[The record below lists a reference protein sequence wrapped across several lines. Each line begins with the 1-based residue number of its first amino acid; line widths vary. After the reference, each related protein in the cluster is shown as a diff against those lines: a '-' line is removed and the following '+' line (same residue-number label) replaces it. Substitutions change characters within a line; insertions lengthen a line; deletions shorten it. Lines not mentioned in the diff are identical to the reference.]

1 MNKSILIIAPLMLA
15 MGLAG
20 GYWLAGSKQNGVQT
34 NANPEQR
41 KILFYRNP
49 MNPSV
54 TSPVPTKD
62 SMGMDY
68 VPVYAEQDKPKT
80 RKILFYRSPMNPSVT
95 SPTPAKDSMGMD
107 YVPVYSEDGDNSDAP
122 AGTVKIDSDTLQSI
136 GVRTTAAI
144 KATLSHTVRAVGRI
158 AYDEERMV
166 HLHPKTEGWIEK
178 LHVDKTGQW
187 VEKNTDL
194 LSIYSPQLVASQQ
207 EYILA
212 LNNLKALENSP
223 IKDIRQGAEGL
234 VRSSRERL
242 KLLDV
247 PAHQMRELQRN
258 QKVKKSLHIHAP
270 EGGIVMKIGAREGQ
284 FVTPATEIY
293 MIADLSKVWV
303 YANIYEYE
311 LPWVKEG
318 DAVEMQLAGVP
329 GKTFE
334 GHLAY
339 IYPYAEAKTRT
350 IKVRLVFDN
359 TELLL
364 KPDMFADV
372 TIYAG
377 LQVDAVVIPSEAVI
391 RSGARNQVFVVRE
404 PGKFEPRLVTLGLA
418 SNGKVSV
425 LKGLNVGETVVT
437 SSQFL
442 IDSESKLREA
452 TAKMMQSTSTKS
464 KAAEFINQQD
474 MSDHSNMKNMDI
486 PDHSNMKNMDIP
498 DHSNMKNMDMSDH
511 SNMKNMDMS
520 DHSNMRNRDMSDHS
534 NMKNRDSNTEMK
546 ND

>member
-1 MNKSILIIAPLMLA
+1 MNKSTLIIASSMLIT
-15 MGLAG
+15 GLAG
-20 GYWLAGSKQNGVQT
+20 GYWLAGSKQADVRTDSGSNS
-34 NANPEQR
+34 EQR

-54 TSPVPTKD
+54 ASPVPAKD

-68 VPVYAEQDKPKT
+68 VPVYAEQEKPKT

-107 YVPVYSEDGDNSDAP
+107 YIAVYAEENGDEKAP
-122 AGTVKIDSDTLQSI
+122 AGTVKIDGVMMQNI
-136 GVRTTAAI
+136 GVRTT
-144 KATLSHTVRAVGRI
+144 KAVKTSLSHTVRAVGRV

-178 LHVDKTGQW
+178 LNIDKTGQH
-187 VEKNTDL
+187 VKKNTDL

-212 LNNLKALENSP
+212 LNNLKALEKSP
-223 IKDIRQGAEGL
+223 IKDIRQGAEEL
-234 VRSSRERL
+234 VKSSRERL

-247 PAHQMRELQRN
+247 PAHQLRELQRTR
-258 QKVKKSLHIHAP
+258 KVKKSLHIHAP
-270 EGGIVMKIGAREGQ
+270 AAGIVMKIGAREGQ
-284 FVTPATEIY
+284 YITPATEIY
-293 MIADLSKVWV
+293 MIADLRKIWV
-303 YANIYEYE
+303 IANIYEYE

-318 DAVEMQLAGVP
+318 DPVEMQLAGIP
-329 GKTFE
+329 GRTFK

-359 TELLL
+359 AELLL
-364 KPDMFADV
+364 KPEMFAEV
-372 TIYAG
+372 TIHAG
-377 LQVDAVVIPSEAVI
+377 KQVNAIVIPSEAVI
-391 RSGARNQVFVVRE
+391 RSGSRNQVFVVRA

-418 SNGKVSV
+418 SNGKVAV
-425 LKGLNVGETVVT
+425 LKGIKAGEEVVT

-452 TAKMMQSTSTKS
+452 TAKMLQVNNDKS
-464 KAAEFINQQD
+464 QPSDQTTMKQMNHTMD
-474 MSDHSNMKNMDI
+474 MSEHSSMKQMNHQQAM
-486 PDHSNMKNMDIP
+486 PDHSMMNHKM
-498 DHSNMKNMDMSDH
+498 
-511 SNMKNMDMS
+511 
-520 DHSNMRNRDMSDHS
+520 
-534 NMKNRDSNTEMK
+534 EMK
-546 ND
+546 K